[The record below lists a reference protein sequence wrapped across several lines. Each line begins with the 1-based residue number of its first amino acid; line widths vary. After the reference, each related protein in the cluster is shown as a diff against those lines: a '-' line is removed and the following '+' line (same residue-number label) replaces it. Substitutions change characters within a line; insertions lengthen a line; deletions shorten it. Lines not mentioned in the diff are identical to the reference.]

1 MTGELSRQR
10 PWIVI
15 VGGFLGSGKTSLI
28 LAAALVRSMV
38 EEQLSKMEGRKLNMR
53 IECFS
58 PAPPK
63 AERCVFRARA

>member
-28 LAAALVRSMV
+28 LAAARLHSTI
-38 EEQLSKMEGRKLNMR
+38 EEQLSKMEGRKLNVR

-58 PAPPK
+58 PAPPRP
-63 AERCVFRARA
+63 ERRVPRESV